1 MAVADTNLT
10 TPHPDS
16 VERGTPTVMVNDLYV
31 TYRVQGSLTSGSGQS
46 SSSGSAVDALRR
58 IIRRRPAPGV
68 QYIKAVRG
76 VSFTA
81 YEGDAVG
88 LIGRN
93 GSGKSTL
100 LQAIAGL
107 VPLTKGQVFT
117 SATPALLGVNAALMP
132 QLTGERN
139 IELGSLALGLTPA
152 EAEARKA
159 DIIEFAGIG
168 DFVSLPMKTYSSGMS
183 ARLRFAIAASVN
195 HDILLIDEAL
205 GTGDAEFQRKSQE
218 RIQQLRGEAGTVF
231 LVTHSSATV
240 RETCNRAIWLEQ
252 GKIIMDGDVTSVVD
266 AYDADVASAVSTSAN
281 RQAGAAT

>member
-1 MAVADTNLT
+1 MADTHLT

-16 VERGTPTVMVNDLYV
+16 VERGTPTVMVNDLFV